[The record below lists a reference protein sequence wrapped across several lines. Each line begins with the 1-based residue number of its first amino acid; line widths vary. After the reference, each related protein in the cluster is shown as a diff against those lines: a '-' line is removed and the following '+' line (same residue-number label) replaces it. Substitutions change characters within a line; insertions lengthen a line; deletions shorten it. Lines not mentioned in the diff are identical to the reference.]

1 MCGRGAPGD
10 GDFQGRRHP
19 EPAHGT
25 SLEDRGELSSTWTH
39 TQKQCRLP
47 SPAPAPPPTPIL
59 VFTLFGR
66 NLASGGFCLLWP
78 SVPPRGQ
85 GTPG

>member
-59 VFTLFGR
+59 GSSRVCAQGIIRVNSKHWLD
-66 NLASGGFCLLWP
+66 LAQGSG
-78 SVPPRGQ
+78 VKA
-85 GTPG
+85 